1 MQFGKVR
8 VAQQLV
14 NGDARSRD
22 RKNVALRAPA
32 DRMLRILD
40 LDLVRSAAL
49 GTYYRLSRGVFGASP
64 DRRRNR
70 RPADRWVKNH
80 PRLRDDHLQTTKTGP
95 SVQEQSRQ
103 GGNVLA
109 MPASG
114 SLATET
120 ACQRDVR
127 LHPIADLGRTSQDVR
142 NGPQP
147 DSCTA
152 LVLRS
157 SAYERRTLKLVGAAD
172 RPALAISPCSP
183 A

>member
-49 GTYYRLSRGVFGASP
+49 GTYYRLSRGVLGASP
-64 DRRRNR
+64 DRKRNR

-80 PRLRDDHLQTTKTGP
+80 PRLRDDDHLQTTKTGP
-95 SVQEQSRQ
+95 SVLEEQSRQ

-109 MPASG
+109 MSASG
-114 SLATET
+114 PGCVKTQKLEA
-120 ACQRDVR
+120 
-127 LHPIADLGRTSQDVR
+127 
-142 NGPQP
+142 
-147 DSCTA
+147 
-152 LVLRS
+152 
-157 SAYERRTLKLVGAAD
+157 RRE
-172 RPALAISPCSP
+172 
-183 A
+183 